1 MNFVTTNIR
10 LPEED
15 LKKLKHKA
23 VEDNKSVAQLIREAI
38 HKLLLNS
45 RKRTDHKK
53 DSFNNIIG
61 IAKSGPRDG
70 SVRHDFYLYG
80 KK

>member
-10 LPEED
+10 LPKEL

-23 VEDNKSVAQLIREAI
+23 VEDNKSVSQLIGEAVQKFI
-38 HKLLLNS
+38 LGPHKETN
-45 RKRTDHKK
+45 HKE
-53 DSFNNIIG
+53 DSFNNVIG
-61 IAKSGPRDG
+61 MAKSGPRDG
-70 SVRHDFYLYG
+70 STRHDSYLYG

>member
-10 LPEED
+10 LPKEV

-23 VEDNKSVAQLIREAI
+23 VEDNKSVSQLIREAVQKFI
-38 HKLLLNS
+38 LGPHKEAN
-45 RKRTDHKK
+45 HKK
-53 DSFNNIIG
+53 DSFNNVIG
-61 IAKSGPRDG
+61 IAKSSPRDG
-70 SVRHDFYLYG
+70 STRHDSYLYG

>member
-45 RKRTDHKK
+45 RKKTNHKE
-53 DSFNNIIG
+53 DSFNKIIG
-61 IAKSGPRDG
+61 IAKSGPRYG
-70 SVRHDFYLYG
+70 SARHDFYLYG